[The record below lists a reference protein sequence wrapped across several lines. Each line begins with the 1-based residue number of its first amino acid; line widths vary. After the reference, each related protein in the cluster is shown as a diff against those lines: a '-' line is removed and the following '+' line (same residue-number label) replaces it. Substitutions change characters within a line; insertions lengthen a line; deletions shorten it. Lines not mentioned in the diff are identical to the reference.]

1 MEQEQMM
8 RQKEETKKTKKIIC
22 KNRAPF
28 TDSLSERNN
37 TQIDNAK
44 DLDDVMPI
52 FNSILI

>member
-1 MEQEQMM
+1 MM
-8 RQKEETKKTKKIIC
+8 RQKEETKKTKKIIS